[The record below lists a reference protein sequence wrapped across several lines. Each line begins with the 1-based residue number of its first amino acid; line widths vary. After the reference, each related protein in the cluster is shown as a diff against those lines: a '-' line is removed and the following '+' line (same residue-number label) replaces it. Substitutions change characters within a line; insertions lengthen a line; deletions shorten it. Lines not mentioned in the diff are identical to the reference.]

1 MSETEPIESVTSP
14 DKSVKE
20 KLHIQNAIAVM
31 WTLLAVLFAAVLYMF
46 FEVIPMPTLAV
57 GFFSLGLAP
66 AYAVIATV
74 GAIRGP
80 IAGFLAGYIG
90 EQLASIFL
98 SGGIMVFSLYGVAF
112 GFLGLIVGLS
122 TYDFTSGRSLAKLS
136 ILSAIGLTFT
146 ALIITVVGLFVEQ
159 IAVLVAIGLQLLPL
173 LTIGLPTVLLLTP
186 LFARF
191 WDIVS
196 DIVSDKISLP

>member
-1 MSETEPIESVTSP
+1 MSETEPIESETAP

-20 KLHIQNAIAVM
+20 KLHLQNTTAVIY
-31 WTLLAVLFAAVLYMF
+31 TLLAVLLCAVLYMF
-46 FEVIPMPTLAV
+46 FEVIPMPILAV
-57 GFFSLGLAP
+57 GLFSLGLAP
-66 AYAVIATV
+66 ALAVIATV

-98 SGGIMVFSLYGVAF
+98 SGGIVAFSLYGVAF
-112 GFLGLIVGLS
+112 GFLGLIAGLP

-136 ILSAIGLTFT
+136 VFSTIGLLFA
-146 ALIITVVGLFVEQ
+146 ALITTVVGLFVEQ
-159 IAVLVAIGLQLLPL
+159 VAVLVAIGFQLLPL
-173 LTIGLPTVLLLTP
+173 LTIGLPTVILLPP
-186 LFARF
+186 LFVRF

-196 DIVSDKISLP
+196 DKIPWPW

>member
-1 MSETEPIESVTSP
+1 V
-14 DKSVKE
+14 
-20 KLHIQNAIAVM
+20 IAV
-31 WTLLAVLFAAVLYMF
+31 
-46 FEVIPMPTLAV
+46 
-57 GFFSLGLAP
+57 
-66 AYAVIATV
+66 V

-80 IAGFLAGYIG
+80 FAGFLAGYIG

-98 SGGIMVFSLYGVAF
+98 TGGIVAFSMYGVAF
-112 GFLGLIVGLS
+112 GFLGLVTGLA

-136 ILSAIGLTFT
+136 ILSAIGLLFA
-146 ALIITVVGLFVEQ
+146 ALITTVVGLFVEQ
-159 IAVLVAIGLQLLPL
+159 VAVLVAIGFQLLPL

-196 DIVSDKISLP
+196 DKIPWPW

>member
-1 MSETEPIESVTSP
+1 MSETETIQSETTP
-14 DKSVKE
+14 DKSWME
-20 KLHIQNAIAVM
+20 KLHLQNAYAIM
-31 WTLLAVLFAAVLYMF
+31 WTLLVVLFGAVLYMF

-57 GFFSLGLAP
+57 GFFSLGFAP
-66 AYAVIATV
+66 ALAVIATV

-98 SGGIMVFSLYGVAF
+98 SGGIVAFSMYGVAI
-112 GFLGLIVGLS
+112 GFLGLVVGLL

-136 ILSAIGLTFT
+136 ILSAIGLIFA
-146 ALIITVVGLFVEQ
+146 ALITTVVGLFVEQ
-159 IAVLVAIGLQLLPL
+159 VAVLVAIGLQLLPM
-173 LTIGLPTVLLLTP
+173 LTIGLPTVMLLTP

-191 WDIVS
+191 WYILKEHV
-196 DIVSDKISLP
+196 PFPW